1 MSPVRDYG
9 TTNISNGMRIV
20 VLSDTHMPRT
30 AEDLPAGVYKEI
42 DASDMIIHAGDFIE
56 IEVLNKLRKLKPT
69 RAVCGNMD
77 SQVIRNEL
85 RQKDIVA
92 IGKFKIGLIHGY
104 GAPAGLVD
112 TVASEFIGVDAI
124 VFGHTHSPVN
134 ISKNGVLFFNPGSP
148 TDTVFA
154 KINSFGILEVTDDA
168 IEGKIIQ
175 L

>member
-1 MSPVRDYG
+1 
-9 TTNISNGMRIV
+9 MRIV

-30 AEDLPAGVYKEI
+30 AEDLPAGVFEEI
-42 DASDMIIHAGDFIE
+42 AKSDMIIHAGDFVE
-56 IEVLNKLRKLKPT
+56 INILNKLQKLKPT

-77 SQVIRNEL
+77 SHAIRNEL
-85 RQKDIVA
+85 KAKEIIE

-104 GAPAGLVD
+104 GAPAGIVN
-112 TVASEFIGVDAI
+112 TVASEFAGVNAI

-134 ISKNGVLFFNPGSP
+134 ISKDGILFFNPGSP

-154 KINSFGILEVTDDA
+154 KTNSFGILEVTDDA
-168 IEGKIIQ
+168 IKARIVK